1 MIIFLVKKINLVIF
15 IFFLFFSFNVLG
27 ISKKNSLY
35 QDGKPLEEWS
45 ENAGWNAGWLS
56 SCPSGNG
63 SSIAQEIKRKVAKL
77 SWPDFKKFNLG
88 KSKWDR
94 GNYLSAK
101 CSQSEFN
108 AAKNGLYNYIEYL
121 EILVN
126 QKIGKINSNNCM
138 DNLEDLTNKELIEC
152 GIEKGWVDEEKG
164 IIDLNNIDNS
174 KAKSDSSK
182 SIETKL
188 EELKK
193 LYDSGLISEEVYEKK
208 QLDIL
213 E

>member
-1 MIIFLVKKINLVIF
+1 
-15 IFFLFFSFNVLG
+15 
-27 ISKKNSLY
+27 
-35 QDGKPLEEWS
+35 
-45 ENAGWNAGWLS
+45 
-56 SCPSGNG
+56 
-63 SSIAQEIKRKVAKL
+63 
-77 SWPDFKKFNLG
+77 
-88 KSKWDR
+88 
-94 GNYLSAK
+94 
-101 CSQSEFN
+101 
-108 AAKNGLYNYIEYL
+108 
-121 EILVN
+121 
-126 QKIGKINSNNCM
+126 M